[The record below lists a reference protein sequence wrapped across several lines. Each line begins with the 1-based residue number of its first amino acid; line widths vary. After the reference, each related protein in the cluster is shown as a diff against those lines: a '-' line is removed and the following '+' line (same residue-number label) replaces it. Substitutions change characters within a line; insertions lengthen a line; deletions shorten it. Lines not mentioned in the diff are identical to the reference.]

1 VRKTLLGAAMVALAA
16 AAFPTDAAA
25 LTCPATIGGSTGFNR
40 QYTVDPASACVYGTD
55 NINNA
60 GQDDFLDGSGIVGGT
75 NTSDILGAATTGSG
89 AGWVGVNYNF
99 GTMDPTTG
107 TGSWSIPNYDPTAQY
122 LVAMKDGNQ
131 SPAWAV
137 FLVTAASGTWSINPL
152 DAFSHGVLYT
162 RGGGG
167 TGGGGTG
174 GGGAPEPASLALFG
188 LGLLGAGYRL
198 RRRLA

>member
-1 VRKTLLGAAMVALAA
+1 VVGDGL
-16 AAFPTDAAA
+16 
-25 LTCPATIGGSTGFNR
+25 
-40 QYTVDPASACVYGTD
+40 
-55 NINNA
+55 INNA
-60 GQDDFLDGSGIVGGT
+60 GQDDFLDGSGIISGAGFNESAILGG
-75 NTSDILGAATTGSG
+75 NTSGSA

-99 GTMDPTTG
+99 GTIDPTTG
-107 TGSWSIPNYDPTAQY
+107 TGSWSIPGFDPTAEY
-122 LVAMKDGNQ
+122 LVAMKDGVD
-131 SPAWAV
+131 PAWAV
-137 FLVTAASGTWSINPL
+137 FLVTAGSGTWAISPL

-174 GGGAPEPASLALFG
+174 GGGTGGGGTPEPASLALFG